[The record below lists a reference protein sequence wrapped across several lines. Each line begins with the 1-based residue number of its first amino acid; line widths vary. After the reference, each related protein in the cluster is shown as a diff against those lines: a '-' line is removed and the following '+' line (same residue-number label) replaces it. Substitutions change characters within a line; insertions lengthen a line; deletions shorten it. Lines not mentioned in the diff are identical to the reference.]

1 MKAPIGET
9 TGTHSGCRLET
20 RPKSEEG
27 SAATAS
33 RMMTSS
39 GFESYSTD
47 TFPIMS
53 SESICQRCGRFNP
66 VWTAPSPL
74 WNFVMRGG
82 SINGIERYC
91 VVCPSCFVLLA
102 EERGVLATGW
112 RLTASNL
119 EMLPLE
125 TVTPSGR
132 VWNPVTWLWD
142 DPNQR
147 NDED

>member
-1 MKAPIGET
+1 
-9 TGTHSGCRLET
+9 
-20 RPKSEEG
+20 
-27 SAATAS
+27 
-33 RMMTSS
+33 
-39 GFESYSTD
+39 
-47 TFPIMS
+47 
-53 SESICQRCGRFNP
+53 
-66 VWTAPSPL
+66 
-74 WNFVMRGG
+74 MRGG
-82 SINGIERYC
+82 SINGVERYG